1 MKAIRVSAPG
11 GPEAL
16 RLEEIADLSPKAGE
30 ALVRVEAIGLNF
42 LEVYLRLGLY
52 KPAGYPFTPGGEV
65 AGIVERVGPGV
76 TGSKPGDRVAT
87 VNALGAY
94 AEKALVSESRL
105 VVIPDGVSTQQA
117 AAVMLQGMT
126 AHYLATSTYPLK
138 KGDTCLVHAAAGGV
152 GLLLCAIAKRCGARV
167 IGTVSTP
174 EKAALARNAGAD
186 EVILYTQADFV
197 AETKRL
203 TGGKGVQAVYDSV
216 GKTTFEKGLDVLA
229 PRGTMVLF
237 GQSSGP
243 AGTIDPQILNQKG
256 SIFLTR
262 PSLFHYVASREE
274 LLARAGDVLA
284 WVKDGSLPLR
294 IDRTFPLAEAAAA
307 HRALEARETKGKV
320 LILPA

>member
-1 MKAIRVSAPG
+1 MVDP
-11 GPEAL
+11 
-16 RLEEIADLSPKAGE
+16 SPKAGE
-30 ALVRVEAIGLNF
+30 ALVRVEAIGVNF
-42 LEVYLRLGLY
+42 IEVYFRLGLY

-65 AGIVERVGPGV
+65 AGVVERVGPAV
-76 TGSKPGDRVAT
+76 TGLKPGDRVAT

-105 VVIPDGVSTQQA
+105 VVIPDGVSTRQA

-152 GLLLCAIAKRCGARV
+152 GLLLCRIAKNRGARV
-167 IGTVSTP
+167 IGTVSTE
-174 EKAALARNAGAD
+174 EKAARAREAGAD
-186 EVILYTQADFV
+186 DVILYTRSDFV

-203 TGGKGVQAVYDSV
+203 TGGRGVQAVYDSV

-229 PRGTMVLF
+229 LRGTMALF

-243 AGTIDPQILNQKG
+243 AGPLDPQILNQKG

-262 PSLFHYVASREE
+262 PSLFHYIASREE

-294 IDRTFPLAEAAAA
+294 IDRTFPLAEAAGA
-307 HRALEARETKGKV
+307 HRALEARETSGKV
-320 LILPA
+320 LLLPG

>member
-1 MKAIRVSAPG
+1 MKAIRVHAPG
-11 GPEAL
+11 GPDVL
-16 RLEEIADLSPKAGE
+16 RLEEVADLSPKDGE

-42 LEVYLRLGLY
+42 IEVYFRLGLY

-65 AGIVERVGPGV
+65 AGVVEAVGSGV
-76 TGSKPGDRVAT
+76 TWVKPGDRVAT
-87 VNALGAY
+87 VNAQGAY

-105 VVIPDGVSTQQA
+105 VGIPDGVSSRQA

-152 GLLLCAIAKRCGARV
+152 GLLLCRIAKNRGARV
-167 IGTVSTP
+167 IGTVSTE
-174 EKAALARNAGAD
+174 EKAARAREAGAD
-186 EVILYTQADFV
+186 DVILYTRSDFV

-203 TGGKGVQAVYDSV
+203 TGGRGVQAVYDSV

-229 PRGTMVLF
+229 PRGTMALF

-243 AGTIDPQILNQKG
+243 AGSLDPQILNQKG

-307 HRALEARETKGKV
+307 HRALEARETSGKV
-320 LILPA
+320 LLLPR